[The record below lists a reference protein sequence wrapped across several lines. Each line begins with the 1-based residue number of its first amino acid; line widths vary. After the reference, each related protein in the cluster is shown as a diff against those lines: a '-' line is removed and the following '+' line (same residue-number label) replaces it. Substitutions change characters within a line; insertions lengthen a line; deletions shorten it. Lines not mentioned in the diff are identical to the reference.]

1 MKKGTLLYLA
11 QAGMIAAI
19 YAALTYLAMALN
31 LEMCIRDSSGTQLKA
46 ILEQ

>member
-19 YAALTYLAMALN
+19 YAALTYLPWPL
-31 LEMCIRDSSGTQLKA
+31 
-46 ILEQ
+46 ILPMEASNSVSQKR

>member
-11 QAGMIAAI
+11 QAGMIASI

-31 LEMCIRDSSGTQLKA
+31 LAYGSIQ
-46 ILEQ
+46 

>member
-19 YAALTYLAMALN
+19 YAALTYLAMAL
-31 LEMCIRDSSGTQLKA
+31 
-46 ILEQ
+46 ILPMEASNSVSQKR